1 MTRDALFLPVLVQ
14 IALTAYAY
22 LRLGAAKK
30 AASRAGSVDE
40 ARRALHEDAWPD
52 HVIQIN
58 HAIRNQFELPVLF
71 YVLCLMLW
79 ALDAASIAA
88 QALAWLFALSRIAH
102 FVEHTGANRVAQ
114 RRRPLFTVGAVAV
127 LGLLVLAKLALL
139 GRLLG

>member
-71 YVLCLMLW
+71 YAACLSLFVTGGVS
-79 ALDAASIAA
+79 AVTV
-88 QALAWLFALSRIAH
+88 ALAWLFALSRIAH
-102 FVEHTGANRVAQ
+102 TYVHVTSNRI
-114 RRRPLFTVGAVAV
+114 RYRRPIFTLGYFLLAGMWIALVVV
-127 LGLLVLAKLALL
+127 LI
-139 GRLLG
+139 RSP